1 MFSKRVVLVVFVV
14 VSLFAGACSSSED
27 DNFPVRQA
35 SLEEAG
41 GTVNALLPF
50 DPTDFVREDVLSSIP
65 DDVTWWTTPEELD
78 QIYRIIEE
86 IGSVPVVLQLPV
98 GWEPEGVIGG
108 GRDLKNRDAVE
119 RQREEIA
126 AAAKAVQTQLEQER
140 SYSQLSFLMSE
151 YVDAYNAV
159 NGLKAYQPAEDNRD
173 DRELREQAIP
183 REFEESPVSSRQ
195 YWAQIGTNPFVRAV
209 VDKEILGNL
218 IANKLVVSVGLD
230 IPIYEQLDDST
241 GSDLVGSA
249 ELNEFLGIDGSGTT
263 VAIVDSGVWSGHPA
277 FAGKVVL
284 EACADL
290 FGSTCPTSGGGLTT
304 FSSGVGAATPTT
316 GCSGPSD
323 HGTHVAGIAAGVS
336 VPVGSAPAGTG
347 AVAPAVAWS
356 AGVAPGA
363 DIAAIRISNGSIC
376 YLIAAAGGADMASD
390 LFIAFFQIA
399 LWVAAGEN
407 IVAVNNSYGGTWF
420 NPAGGFNASCD
431 ATNSST
437 ALAKVAI
444 DALISINVAP
454 VFASGN
460 DFFRNGVSFPACVST
475 AIAVG
480 NTTKAD
486 NVQNSSNF
494 QTTLVDLQATG
505 TNIVAAARNGA
516 GGALNYESKTGT
528 SMAAPHVTG
537 AWALIRQLYPT
548 MNVASVLNLL
558 QTTGVPVADTRAG
571 GSGLSI
577 PRIDLQAALPDFTKG
592 LPSKAFEYE
601 YFPGHRR
608 TFSEGTGLAS
618 LAGNSWEGT
627 INLGDSSFDPD
638 RAAVAYLYFSTRGST
653 VDSVVVNGTV
663 YGGSDIQ
670 QVGYSKAPCRAITPM
685 RSYRIALTPA
695 LLAKE
700 DNAIRV
706 VLDDSSG
713 TADGA
718 SILLIGNVTFTAF
731 FDGGTVLA
739 HGASVLDDI
748 DVAMAALP
756 LDYAFNGNQ
765 AYLHVGMADGQDAY
779 ESGILYRTSMDLI
792 GKIVTPASS
801 FSGTDGP
808 NWDDITFN
816 LSSSGLK
823 GYSGLLTISH
833 DGSGTEPLL
842 DCLGWVYA
850 ALKVTKYKFWISKD
864 LYVHGRQETLLQELQ
879 EPIENLDLVEPW
891 WLEGIPIE
899 VPDFILEPIKLPPQP
914 LPQPEINRDRR

>member
-14 VSLFAGACSSSED
+14 VSFFAGACSSSEEAL
-27 DNFPVRQA
+27 PIRQA
-35 SLEEAG
+35 SLGEAG
-41 GTVNALLPF
+41 GVINSSLPF
-50 DPTDFVREDVLSSIP
+50 MVEDYLVEDVLSSIS

-78 QIYRIIEE
+78 EIYRIIDQ
-86 IGSVPVVLQLPV
+86 IGAAPVVMQLPV

-126 AAAKAVQTQLEQER
+126 AAAKTVQTQIERQR

-183 REFEESPVSSRQ
+183 REFKESPVSSRQ

-230 IPIYEQLDDST
+230 IPLYEQLDDST
-241 GSDLVGSA
+241 DSDLVGSA

-263 VAIVDSGVWSGHPA
+263 VAIIDSGVWSGHPA

-284 EACADL
+284 EACAAVWAGD
-290 FGSTCPTSGGGLTT
+290 CPTSGGGTST
-304 FSSGVGAATPTT
+304 FSNGAGTATPTASP
-316 GCSGPSD
+316 GCGGASD

-336 VPVGSAPAGTG
+336 VPVGSAPAGG
-347 AVAPAVAWS
+347 VVAPAVAWS
-356 AGVAPGA
+356 AGVAPEA
-363 DIAAIRISNGSIC
+363 DIAAIRISNGGIC
-376 YLIAAAGGADMASD
+376 YLSAAAGGADMASD
-390 LFIAFFQIA
+390 LFIAYFQIA
-399 LWVAAGEN
+399 FWVAAGEN

-437 ALAKVAI
+437 VLAKSAI

-460 DFFRNGVSFPACVST
+460 DNFRNGVSFPACVST

-486 NVQNSSNF
+486 NVSNSSNF
-494 QTTLVDLQATG
+494 QTTLVDIQAPG
-505 TNIVAAARNGA
+505 SNIVAAARNGS

-537 AWALIRQLYPT
+537 AWALIREVYPS

-558 QTTGVPVADTRAG
+558 QSTGVPVADNRAG

-577 PRIDLQAALPDFTKG
+577 PRIDLQAALPNFTKG
-592 LPSKAFEYE
+592 LPAKDSEFE
-601 YFPGHRR
+601 
-608 TFSEGTGLAS
+608 TFIGDRKTYSEGTGLAS
-618 LAGNSWEGT
+618 LDRDTWEGT
-627 INLGDSSFDPD
+627 INLKGSTVNPIG
-638 RAAVAYLYFSTRGST
+638 AAAAYLYFSTRGS
-653 VDSVVVNGTV
+653 VVESVAVNGTT
-663 YGGSDIQ
+663 YTADDIE
-670 QVGYSKAPCRAITPM
+670 QVGYSKAPCRDITPM
-685 RSYRIALTPA
+685 RSYRISLSPIAVNA
-695 LLAKE
+695 A
-700 DNAIRV
+700 DNAIRIN
-706 VLDDSSG
+706 LDDSSG

-718 SILLIGNVTFTAF
+718 SIFMISNIKPSLFSS
-731 FDGGTVLA
+731 GGVVLV
-739 HGASVLDDI
+739 HGASVLDDV
-748 DVAMAALP
+748 DMAMAALP
-756 LDYAFNGNQ
+756 LDYPFSSAGS
-765 AYLHVGMADGQDAY
+765 YLHVGMADGQSAY
-779 ESGILYRTSMDLI
+779 ESGILFRTSSDAFV
-792 GKIVTPASS
+792 GKFVTPSSS
-801 FSGTDGP
+801 FKGTDGP

-816 LSSSGLK
+816 LKKSGLS
-823 GYSGLLTISH
+823 GYSGHATISH
-833 DGSGTEPLL
+833 AGTLKARSY

-850 ALKVTKYKFWISKD
+850 ALNVKKTRDWTMERGNMIPGVQKQLD
-864 LYVHGRQETLLQELQ
+864 D
-879 EPIENLDLVEPW
+879 PIELPDELEGIEPDW
-891 WLEGIPIE
+891 KIGIPIE
-899 VPDFILEPIKLPPQP
+899 VPEFILIPVKFPPQP
-914 LPQPEINRDRR
+914 LPRP